1 MDPITQQIIMGAAG
15 AGGAEVQN
23 YWFAR
28 IGGAN
33 DDEGRGTIFD
43 SNGNVYM
50 VGDIEEVGGSNNRDD
65 CQIVKYDK
73 DGAIQ
78 WQRRIKTGSFDN
90 DVFYAVAV
98 DSSDNVYAA
107 GKVDNAG
114 ISVLAKYNTSGTIQ
128 WQRKL
133 HDGANYSA
141 FRAITID
148 SSDNIYVAGSGPV
161 DTGVRD
167 ALLAKYNT
175 SGTLQWQRALGKSS
189 RYSHFLGVKTDSSGN
204 IYVSGS
210 DGDNDLIAKYNS
222 SGTLQW
228 HKTIADN
235 AYTLSNTQDIAL
247 DSSGNIYGVGFTN
260 IPNVANTMY
269 CYKLNSS
276 GDMQWSRLVNHV
288 ANRNEEAYSVVVNG
302 DDDIFVIGES
312 YMLSASHLAGI
323 ILKFNSSGTLQF
335 TRTFMNSD
343 SDEFTRFRRGHSDG
357 NGNLLITGQTNT
369 GAVGQTDMLVL
380 KVPDDGSLTGTYSTL
395 EYASASKTTT
405 TENFTSSNGGST
417 GYTAA
422 LSSATST
429 FTEEASSHT
438 NTTTS
443 M

>member
-1 MDPITQQIIMGAAG
+1 MPIQQMFLGLGAAV
-15 AGGAEVQN
+15 EN

-33 DDEGRGTIFD
+33 DDEGRGVTFD

-50 VGDIEEVGGSNNRDD
+50 AGDIEEVGGSNNRDD
-65 CQIVKYDK
+65 AQIVKYDK

-78 WQRRIKTGSFDN
+78 WQRRIKSGAFDN
-90 DVFYAVAV
+90 DIFAGVAV

-114 ISVLAKYNTSGTIQ
+114 ISVLAKYNSSGTIQ

-133 HDGANYSA
+133 HDGSNFSR
-141 FRAITID
+141 FDAISID

-161 DTGVRD
+161 DTGTRD

-189 RYSHFLGVKTDSSGN
+189 KYSSFTGIDIDSSGN
-204 IYVSGS
+204 IYVSGT
-210 DGDNDLIAKYNS
+210 DGDNAIIAKYNS

-228 HKTIADN
+228 HKSIADSS
-235 AYTLSNTQDIAL
+235 YTINSSRDIAL

-260 IPNVANTMY
+260 IPDVANTMF
-269 CYKLNSS
+269 CFKLNSS
-276 GDMQWSRLVNHV
+276 GTMQWSRLVDHV
-288 ANRNEEAYSVVVNG
+288 ANRNEEAFGIFVNG
-302 DDDIFVIGES
+302 DDDIFIVGES
-312 YMLSASHLAGI
+312 YMLDASNLNGI
-323 ILKFNSSGTLQF
+323 IVKFNSSGTLQY
-335 TRTFMNSD
+335 TRTFVNSD
-343 SDEFTRFRRGHSDG
+343 DDETTRFLKGHSDG
-357 NGNLLITGQTNT
+357 NGNMLITGRTET

-380 KVPDDGSLTGTYSTL
+380 KLPDDGSLTGTYSTL

-405 TENFTSSNGGST
+405 TENFTSSNGGMT
-417 GYTAA
+417 GTTPS
-422 LSSATST
+422 LTSSTST

-438 NTTTS
+438 DTTTS
-443 M
+443 IS